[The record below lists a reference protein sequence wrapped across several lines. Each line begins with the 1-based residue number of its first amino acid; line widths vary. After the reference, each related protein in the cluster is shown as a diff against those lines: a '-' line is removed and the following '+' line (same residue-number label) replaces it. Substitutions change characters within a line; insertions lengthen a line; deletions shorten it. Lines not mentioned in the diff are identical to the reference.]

1 MAIANIALVFEST
14 HFIRLSGNKHA
25 APFGAWTPVAQ
36 LAEQRIPNPQV
47 ECSSHSRR
55 VFGSRREARRN
66 ETKNNMSVGI
76 YKQGQGYWV
85 RLMSAIGFGL
95 LVMMGVVWLWDQ
107 LSGVQIGDV
116 EPVYI
121 QGGIA
126 VITVAICGLIGYHL
140 IGRKPK
146 LVEFMIATE
155 GEMRKVNWSTRRE
168 VAGSTI
174 LVILLTLFIALFCQ
188 VADLGFSAFFQWAG
202 VLDTA

>member
-1 MAIANIALVFEST
+1 
-14 HFIRLSGNKHA
+14 
-25 APFGAWTPVAQ
+25 
-36 LAEQRIPNPQV
+36 
-47 ECSSHSRR
+47 
-55 VFGSRREARRN
+55 
-66 ETKNNMSVGI
+66 MSVGI

-121 QGGIA
+121 QGGTA

-168 VAGSTI
+168 VVGSTI

>member
-1 MAIANIALVFEST
+1 
-14 HFIRLSGNKHA
+14 
-25 APFGAWTPVAQ
+25 
-36 LAEQRIPNPQV
+36 
-47 ECSSHSRR
+47 
-55 VFGSRREARRN
+55 
-66 ETKNNMSVGI
+66 MSVGI

-107 LSGVQIGDV
+107 LSGVQVGDL

-168 VAGSTI
+168 VVGSTI

>member
-1 MAIANIALVFEST
+1 
-14 HFIRLSGNKHA
+14 
-25 APFGAWTPVAQ
+25 
-36 LAEQRIPNPQV
+36 
-47 ECSSHSRR
+47 
-55 VFGSRREARRN
+55 
-66 ETKNNMSVGI
+66 MSVGI

-85 RLMSAIGFGL
+85 RLMSAIGLGL

-126 VITVAICGLIGYHL
+126 VITVTICGLIGYHL

-168 VAGSTI
+168 VVGSTI

-202 VLDTA
+202 VLDAA

>member
-1 MAIANIALVFEST
+1 
-14 HFIRLSGNKHA
+14 
-25 APFGAWTPVAQ
+25 
-36 LAEQRIPNPQV
+36 
-47 ECSSHSRR
+47 
-55 VFGSRREARRN
+55 
-66 ETKNNMSVGI
+66 MSVGI

-85 RLMSAIGFGL
+85 RLMSAIGLGL

-116 EPVYI
+116 EPVYV

-168 VAGSTI
+168 VVGSTI

-202 VLDTA
+202 VLDAA

>member
-1 MAIANIALVFEST
+1 
-14 HFIRLSGNKHA
+14 
-25 APFGAWTPVAQ
+25 
-36 LAEQRIPNPQV
+36 
-47 ECSSHSRR
+47 
-55 VFGSRREARRN
+55 
-66 ETKNNMSVGI
+66 MSVGI

-168 VAGSTI
+168 VVGSTI

>member
-1 MAIANIALVFEST
+1 MS
-14 HFIRLSGNKHA
+14 
-25 APFGAWTPVAQ
+25 
-36 LAEQRIPNPQV
+36 LA
-47 ECSSHSRR
+47 
-55 VFGSRREARRN
+55 
-66 ETKNNMSVGI
+66 I
-76 YKQGQGYWV
+76 YKKGQGYWV
-85 RLMSAIGFGL
+85 RLMTAIGLGL
-95 LVMMGVVWLWDQ
+95 RVMMGVVWLWDQ

-168 VAGSTI
+168 VVGSTI

-188 VADLGFSAFFQWAG
+188 AADLSFSAFFQWAG

>member
-1 MAIANIALVFEST
+1 
-14 HFIRLSGNKHA
+14 
-25 APFGAWTPVAQ
+25 
-36 LAEQRIPNPQV
+36 
-47 ECSSHSRR
+47 
-55 VFGSRREARRN
+55 
-66 ETKNNMSVGI
+66 MSVGI

-85 RLMSAIGFGL
+85 RLMSAIGLGL

-107 LSGVQIGDV
+107 FSGVQIGDV

-168 VAGSTI
+168 VVGSTI
-174 LVILLTLFIALFCQ
+174 LVILLTLFIAIFCKI
-188 VADLGFSAFFQWAG
+188 ADLAFSSFFQWVD
-202 VLDTA
+202 VLQTA

>member
-1 MAIANIALVFEST
+1 
-14 HFIRLSGNKHA
+14 
-25 APFGAWTPVAQ
+25 
-36 LAEQRIPNPQV
+36 
-47 ECSSHSRR
+47 
-55 VFGSRREARRN
+55 
-66 ETKNNMSVGI
+66 MSVGI

-85 RLMSAIGFGL
+85 RLMSAIGLGL

-121 QGGIA
+121 QGVIA

-168 VAGSTI
+168 VVGSTI

>member
-1 MAIANIALVFEST
+1 
-14 HFIRLSGNKHA
+14 
-25 APFGAWTPVAQ
+25 
-36 LAEQRIPNPQV
+36 
-47 ECSSHSRR
+47 
-55 VFGSRREARRN
+55 
-66 ETKNNMSVGI
+66 MSVGI
-76 YKQGQGYWV
+76 YKKGQGYWV

-107 LSGVQIGDV
+107 LSGVQVGSV

-121 QGGIA
+121 QGGVA
-126 VITVAICGLIGYHL
+126 VLTVAISGLIGYHL
-140 IGRKPK
+140 LGRKPK

-168 VAGSTI
+168 VVGSTI

>member
-1 MAIANIALVFEST
+1 
-14 HFIRLSGNKHA
+14 
-25 APFGAWTPVAQ
+25 
-36 LAEQRIPNPQV
+36 
-47 ECSSHSRR
+47 
-55 VFGSRREARRN
+55 
-66 ETKNNMSVGI
+66 MSVGI

-107 LSGVQIGDV
+107 FSGIQMGDI

-121 QGGIA
+121 QGSVA
-126 VITVAICGLIGYHL
+126 VITVAICGLIGYYL

-146 LVEFMIATE
+146 VVEFMIATE

-168 VAGSTI
+168 VIGSTI